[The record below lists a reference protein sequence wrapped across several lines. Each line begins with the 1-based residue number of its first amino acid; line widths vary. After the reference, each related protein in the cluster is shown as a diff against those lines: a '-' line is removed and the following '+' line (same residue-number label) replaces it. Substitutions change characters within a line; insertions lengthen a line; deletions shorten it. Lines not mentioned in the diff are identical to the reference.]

1 MNVIKLDNSVASG
14 LSGRGQVGP
23 ETSVTTVDSAE
34 QTSLEPSGKVTNES
48 SASAVPSKATKE
60 TKASKKGAVSAP
72 VSEDGTEKE
81 TKTQEKKPK
90 DRDKDRDRDKEK
102 KMEAD
107 KARELLE
114 IRICSIQVS
123 ELIHAHR
130 FKKNLPWLK
139 VDYGEHHWEHPYI
152 QDTQGDFA
160 DYLDLGWTFIL
171 QRDTRHRD
179 DLIVT
184 VCSDLGQGAVIIGR
198 YMLGA
203 AEFSNMPVTKTGF
216 FKVTGKIV
224 NALGIAGKVTIVFKK
239 HIALPPKAPRFTEAT
254 PYSIQANTLPHDSR
268 SYIRVVS
275 IACAD
280 LKSAKMFEANSPHV
294 VMTCHDWKKTTDVI
308 VDSGLAAKWNR
319 LPWKLVMDKFY
330 PLLVEVNSER
340 NLLGMVQFTLDE
352 LRSADTDVHGFKEII
367 RQLTDGSTFSGRI
380 RIMLFMQDMP
390 AKADQN
396 TYHVDLPGL
405 PHDQE
410 DDFDQQDLRS
420 ARDDIYAKVKKPA
433 HSGLAL
439 SSNLIKGSIS
449 CSPFVMRV
457 MEAGVF
463 DTKKCDRMKPN
474 SLSLSAACGSWGGS
488 TFQVKNCG
496 SDAYWVGLSSTWRF
510 IVEDN
515 AVLHLNVW
523 SRESFV
529 GTVDMT
535 AKNIMGY
542 PIDPDGGTEIMLV
555 LKDEGKSTGRL
566 RLNCVFEYYR
576 KGENTNYDPQP
587 EPVVYIPPRAKKM
600 VLDQYGDVPKYDLP
614 CVAKIISISLVDLK
628 SVHTFSKNSPR
639 AKVVCDRKSAITSV
653 MKMAGKSARWIDLD
667 WDIPI
672 NEGCILMIYCLSG
685 SVQIGFVELEAHHIT
700 AEPLDNY
707 GMTSISQ
714 FIRDHDGMST
724 GKLTIIMQLQ
734 NVPDLNVYDA
744 IVNGVDR
751 DPYNLTKPLKS
762 HVVDEEADPVLELMA
777 TQPFFAL
784 ADAMATGVGIMLR
797 VEIIELDVTDL
808 DAVHFFGI
816 KNSPMVSAACGR
828 WADTTR
834 AQKEAGDACYWT
846 GLTWNFLMD
855 DNLSVQ
861 FVVGSGKKVIG
872 SVKCTA
878 KQFAV
883 ARADQRGVKR
893 VTLSMFKEVRG
904 HHNFAGRLKVTYK
917 LGVVRESEYI
927 KRPHAL
933 ERLHVEELNIP
944 FNAAIKRIVA
954 RGMPRVHSIAPN
966 EPRCRISY
974 DDWSKPTSVS
984 SSGSSEEAGWQESDL
999 PAPEWVV
1006 SVCDDS
1012 MLFTMSIISAS
1023 ELIGIAEIKAIDIM
1037 NIPRNVKG
1045 IAEVVVT
1052 ILKDGKSMGR
1062 VQIFMQLTN
1071 DKQAGPPHNQEEEDA
1086 ELERIAMEEDKARE
1100 RQQYWQAKQ
1109 MLLGE
1114 DTIKM
1119 QQAEIRP
1126 IIVQHNAEKEVRD
1139 ATVDL
1144 RMKAEREIH
1153 RTRLQAEME
1162 GKAAREMMV
1171 QHKVMVAGAFTHKFA
1186 PLGDNPGGY
1195 VRLPAGQKQSQS
1207 PLGGSSQLPQE
1218 QGYAQKA
1225 QVLPASYLKMRGL
1238 QGGAALEGSDD
1249 EEYSEGYDPNGV
1261 RAFVPDDG
1269 SIVDLKQYNPP
1280 YLPANVLMAGDVSM
1294 LDMQDFNDDASV
1306 GAIPLHGQAKIVNIQ
1321 KTHKF
1326 EGNGFEDDET
1336 SAISINSREKPRN
1349 TAPARANKVA
1359 AGDSELTVLDVDD
1372 PDSIAKLTAGNSNAK
1387 VKAKVRLASGL
1398 LTNKFDDH
1406 EVEQQRHIT
1415 TNLLASAY
1423 SISITSMSVLDVP
1436 SVHLMKKNSLQ
1447 AVCMCTGAAAGV
1459 DPTGLAL
1466 AATDPVEYISDIMP
1480 SCGESANWTNLNWEF
1495 PLVYGKRRQYISIR
1509 FSSGKKA
1516 VSIYEIKADELYLDS
1531 LQEKPGAVVRKF
1543 ADIHEGANFV
1553 GKIKLV
1559 YTTQLLSQ

>member
-1 MNVIKLDNSVASG
+1 MSVMSG
-14 LSGRGQVGP
+14 LSGPGQLVP
-23 ETSVTTVDSAE
+23 ETSVTIVDSNEKAP
-34 QTSLEPSGKVTNES
+34 SFEPSGTAAAES
-48 SASAVPSKATKE
+48 TAPAVISKGAKATKE
-60 TKASKKGAVSAP
+60 TKGPKKGP
-72 VSEDGTEKE
+72 VPASDDDTGADVKAAEKE
-81 TKTQEKKPK
+81 QKKK
-90 DRDKDRDRDKEK
+90 DREREKEK
-102 KMEAD
+102 KVEAD

-114 IRICSIQVS
+114 MRICSIQIS

-130 FKKNLPWLK
+130 FKKNLPWIK

-152 QDTQGDFA
+152 QDAQGDFA
-160 DYLDLGWTFIL
+160 DFLDLDWTFIL

-184 VCSDLGQGAVIIGR
+184 VCSDVGQGAVIVGR

-203 AEFSNMPVTKTGF
+203 PEFSNMPVTKTGF

-224 NALGIAGKVTIVFKK
+224 NALGVAGKVTVVFKK

-254 PYSIQANTLPHDSR
+254 PYTIQANTLPHDAR

-280 LKSAKMFEANSPHV
+280 LKQAQMFNTNSPHV
-294 VMTCHDWKKTTDVI
+294 VMTCHNWKKTTDVQ
-308 VDSGLAAKWNR
+308 VDGGLSAKWNR

-340 NLLGMVQFTLDE
+340 NLIGMVQFTLDE
-352 LRSADTDVHGFKEII
+352 LRSAETDSNGFKEII
-367 RQLTDGSTFSGRI
+367 RQLNDGSTFSGRI
-380 RIMLFMQDMP
+380 RIMLYVQDMS
-390 AKADQN
+390 ALVDQN
-396 TYHVDLPGL
+396 TYHVDIPGL
-405 PHDQE
+405 PYDVDDESDELDQ
-410 DDFDQQDLRS
+410 RG
-420 ARDDIYAKVKKPA
+420 ARDDIYAKAKKPA

-439 SSNLIKGSIS
+439 SSNLIKGCIS
-449 CSPFVMRV
+449 YCPFVMRV
-457 MEAGVF
+457 MEAGIF
-463 DTKKCDRMKPN
+463 DTKKCDRIKPN

-488 TFQVKNCG
+488 TFQVKNSG
-496 SDAYWVGLSSTWRF
+496 SDAYWVGMSSTWRF

-529 GTVDMT
+529 GTVDLK
-535 AKNIMGY
+535 AKDIMGY
-542 PIDPDGGTEIMLV
+542 PIDPDGSTEILLV

-600 VLDQYGDVPKYDLP
+600 ELDQYGEVPKYDLP
-614 CVAKIISISLVDLK
+614 CIAKIISISLVDLK

-639 AKVVCDRKSAITSV
+639 AKLVCDRKSAMTSV
-653 MKMAGKSARWIDLD
+653 MKRAGKSARWVDLD

-672 NEGCILMIYCLSG
+672 NEGCILMIYCMSG
-685 SVQIGFVELEAHHIT
+685 DIQIGFVELEAHHIT

-751 DPYNLTKPLKS
+751 DPYNLTKPTKS
-762 HVVDEEADPVLELMA
+762 HVVNDELDPVLELMA

-797 VEIIELDVTDL
+797 VEVLELDVTDL

-828 WADTTR
+828 WADTTW
-834 AQKEAGDACYWT
+834 AQKEAGDTCYWT
-846 GLTWNFLMD
+846 GLKWNFLMD
-855 DNLSVQ
+855 DNLNVQ

-893 VTLSMFKEVRG
+893 VTLSMFKEARG
-904 HHNFAGRLKVTYK
+904 HHHFTGRLKVTYK

-944 FNAAIKRIVA
+944 FNATIKRVVA
-954 RGMPRVHSIAPN
+954 RGMARVHTIGPN
-966 EPRCRISY
+966 EPRFRMSY
-974 DDWSKPTSVS
+974 DDWSKTTSVS
-984 SSGSSEEAGWQESDL
+984 SSGSSEEAEWQGDDL
-999 PAPEWVV
+999 PTPGWVV

-1012 MLFTMSIISAS
+1012 MSFTMSIISAS
-1023 ELIGIAEIKAIDIM
+1023 ELIGIAEIKALDIM

-1086 ELERIAMEEDKARE
+1086 ELERAAMEEDKARE

-1119 QQAEIRP
+1119 QQAQIRP
-1126 IIVQHNAEKEVRD
+1126 IIVQHNAEKEIRDTTMDVR
-1139 ATVDL
+1139 L
-1144 RMKAEREIH
+1144 EAERTMH
-1153 RTRLQAEME
+1153 RTRLQAEMQE
-1162 GKAAREMMV
+1162 KAAQETVV
-1171 QHKVMVAGAFTHKFA
+1171 QHKVMIASAFTHKFA
-1186 PLGDNPGGY
+1186 PLGENPAGY
-1195 VRLPAGQKQSQS
+1195 VRPAAVQKQHL
-1207 PLGGSSQLPQE
+1207 PILGA
-1218 QGYAQKA
+1218 AQI
-1225 QVLPASYLKMRGL
+1225 QPVSNLKLRGL

-1261 RAFVPDDG
+1261 RAFAPDDG
-1269 SIVDLKQYNPP
+1269 SIVDLKNSNPP
-1280 YLPANVLMAGDVSM
+1280 HLPSNVQMAGDVSM
-1294 LDMQDFNDDASV
+1294 LDMQDFNDDESI
-1306 GAIPLHGQAKIVNIQ
+1306 GALPGGLQGKAKIVNIQ
-1321 KTHKF
+1321 QNHHFGSNT
-1326 EGNGFEDDET
+1326 GFENDET
-1336 SAISINSREKPRN
+1336 SVASLDSREKPRT
-1349 TAPARANKVA
+1349 TAPGRVNKVA
-1359 AGDSELTVLDVDD
+1359 AGDVEELMVLDMDD
-1372 PDSIAKLTAGNSNAK
+1372 PDAKLSSGNSH
-1387 VKAKVRLASGL
+1387 VKSKGRLASGL
-1398 LTNKFDDH
+1398 LTMKFDDH
-1406 EVEQQRHIT
+1406 EVVQQRHT
-1415 TNLLASAY
+1415 LTNSLASAY
-1423 SISITSMSVLDVP
+1423 SITITAMSVIDVP
-1436 SVHLMKKNSLQ
+1436 SAHLMKKNSLQ
-1447 AVCMCTGAAAGV
+1447 AVCVCTGAAAGV

-1466 AATDPVEYISDIMP
+1466 AATDPVEFISEIMP
-1480 SCGESANWTNLNWEF
+1480 SCGDSANWANLNWEF
-1495 PLVYGKRRQYISIR
+1495 PLIYGKRRQFVSIK
-1509 FSSGKKA
+1509 FNSGNKA
-1516 VSIYEIKADELYLDS
+1516 VSSYEIKADELYLTS

-1543 ADIHEGANFV
+1543 ADMREGANFV

-1559 YTTQLLSQ
+1559 YTTQQLS